1 MHSSVCLKCLSR
13 EISVLFAARIKLARF
28 QLRDTLF
35 RFKIQVIFIIP
46 STLPLR
52 KIILVVSA
60 ILRIFDLEYVK
71 EA

>member
-1 MHSSVCLKCLSR
+1 MFVSRDFRVICGTDKISSFPITWHV
-13 EISVLFAARIKLARF
+13 IPI
-28 QLRDTLF
+28 QDTSD
-35 RFKIQVIFIIP
+35 IYTVIP
-46 STLPLR
+46 SILPLR